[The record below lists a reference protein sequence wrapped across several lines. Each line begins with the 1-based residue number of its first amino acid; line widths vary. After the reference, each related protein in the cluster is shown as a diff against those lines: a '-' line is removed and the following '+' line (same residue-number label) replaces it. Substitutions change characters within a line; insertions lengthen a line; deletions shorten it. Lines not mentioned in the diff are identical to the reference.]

1 MPNSLKW
8 APHRWKI
15 CFSDC
20 WEVIIKSQQ
29 VGRGGGGR
37 GGGGRK
43 SLSVSEE
50 SSREAEWLR
59 KVGAPLGTLLPFS
72 AFHKLKFIQEFNI
85 NIDDDWSKMVK
96 KSSKIVMVD
105 RRSKKLVWNSD
116 LSLSSVLCKAALETI
131 AYLLRRAIGE
141 GGKGFFFL
149 QIEFFFSSYLDFLD
163 CVILTPGAEHW
174 VVQSNPS

>member
-15 CFSDC
+15 CCSDC

-29 VGRGGGGR
+29 VGR

-59 KVGAPLGTLLPFS
+59 KVGGPLGILFPFS
-72 AFHKLKFIQEFNI
+72 AFHKFKFILEFNI

-96 KSSKIVMVD
+96 KSSKIVTCD

-116 LSLSSVLCKAALETI
+116 LSLSSLPCKAALETI
-131 AYLLRRAIGE
+131 AYLLRQTMGE
-141 GGKGFFFL
+141 GGKGFFFV
-149 QIEFFFSSYLDFLD
+149 
-163 CVILTPGAEHW
+163 CK
-174 VVQSNPS
+174 

>member
-15 CFSDC
+15 CCSDC

-29 VGRGGGGR
+29 EGR
-37 GGGGRK
+37 GGGRK

-149 QIEFFFSSYLDFLD
+149 ANRVLLLLLPWLSWLRHLDSRGWALSS
-163 CVILTPGAEHW
+163 AE
-174 VVQSNPS
+174 